1 MGQLSTA
8 RTPNAGSTSVVTSVT
23 RATAILQAFDHE
35 HPLLTLGELSRRVG
49 LPKSTVHRLVLTL
62 EAGGLIARDEPSGRY
77 RLGLELLRL
86 AAVAQDS
93 IDLRSIARSTLERL
107 AAELRETVHLT
118 VLDRGEVVYIDKIES
133 SAKVQMISRVGGRT
147 PAHCTGVGKALLS
160 GLPDAEVRRIAEEM
174 GLRAYTPATITN
186 IDELLAHLATI
197 RERGYA
203 IDQGEHEPF
212 IRCVAVPIRDY
223 RGVVIAAISATTI
236 AASWDPL
243 RLEEMTERTVEA
255 AAEISRKMGWIGD
268 RHGAPAPDGP
278 VS

>member
-1 MGQLSTA
+1 ESYRVGQLSTA
-8 RTPNAGSTSVVTSVT
+8 RTPNAGSTSLVTSVT

-133 SAKVQMISRVGGRT
+133 SAKVQMIS
-147 PAHCTGVGKALLS
+147 
-160 GLPDAEVRRIAEEM
+160 
-174 GLRAYTPATITN
+174 
-186 IDELLAHLATI
+186 
-197 RERGYA
+197 
-203 IDQGEHEPF
+203 
-212 IRCVAVPIRDY
+212 
-223 RGVVIAAISATTI
+223 
-236 AASWDPL
+236 
-243 RLEEMTERTVEA
+243 
-255 AAEISRKMGWIGD
+255 
-268 RHGAPAPDGP
+268 
-278 VS
+278 